1 MFLPKLPI
9 LEERIYQMSFN
20 LKKKSNFPDT
30 TVDLYTHDK
39 FSYGFRRTMDLRTK
53 INQSINQSEKP
64 TYVVGKTN
72 CSSPC

>member
-9 LEERIYQMSFN
+9 LEQRIHQVSFN

-30 TVDLYTHDK
+30 TVDLYTHDT

-53 INQSINQSEKP
+53 INQSVSQRNLP
-64 TYVVGKTN
+64 TW
-72 CSSPC
+72 